1 MDNSCRTYLGGRSG
15 IHGTASVRSDAS
27 LRVNFSGIPFQNEN
41 GPVNYRVTY
50 LAEDYSLTIIGNP
63 DRLSGFVLSRTPYL
77 TPEQWATVKSI
88 VTNRG
93 WWDCAFLTTPVDGG
107 QDDVRPLCTI

>member
-1 MDNSCRTYLGGRSG
+1 MPQPAQLQCGSNSVANYSVIDARTISVDNSCRTYLGGRSG

-50 LAEDYSLTIIGNP
+50 LAEDYSLTIIGDP
-63 DRLSGFVLSRTPYL
+63 DRLSGFVLSRTPL
-77 TPEQWATVKSI
+77 PNARAMGHRKVH
-88 VTNRG
+88 R
-93 WWDCAFLTTPVDGG
+93 D
-107 QDDVRPLCTI
+107 

>member
-50 LAEDYSLTIIGNP
+50 LAEDYSSP
-63 DRLSGFVLSRTPYL
+63 LSET
-77 TPEQWATVKSI
+77 QI
-88 VTNRG
+88 VFRVSFSPAPPT
-93 WWDCAFLTTPVDGG
+93 
-107 QDDVRPLCTI
+107 